1 MIVLYNAVA
10 GACAEQKANAG
21 GGGGGGGGI
30 SPGTKLISITS
41 KTPPVTNHSQIGL
54 EIEDM
59 SAGAFFQDP
68 TSGALIRGALV
79 SDYVAH
85 TNSVSG
91 VSNALTNGTA
101 TLNVGNEYELRPVA
115 FYSAASSASPT
126 GTEVLTVSVI
136 QDTGNNVSS
145 GHIGINSL
153 NIAGGHSFNLTAP
166 YRPPFGNAPNFIG
179 NIEIGSSASAG
190 TLIFKLHIT
199 GGTTDTDSNVIAQS
213 ASTSDSYYLRV
224 ILA

>member
-1 MIVLYNAVA
+1 VIVLYNAVA

-21 GGGGGGGGI
+21 GGGGGGGI
-30 SPGTKLISITS
+30 SPGTKLIARTS
-41 KTPPVTNHSQIGL
+41 KTSPVTNHSQINL

-59 SAGAFFQDP
+59 TAGSFYQDP
-68 TSGALIRGALV
+68 TSGAQIRGLPV

-85 TNSVSG
+85 LNSVSG
-91 VSNALTNGTA
+91 VANSLTNGTA
-101 TLNVGNEYELRPVA
+101 TLNFGNAHEIRPMP
-115 FYSAASSASPT
+115 FYGGASSTSPT

-145 GHIGINSL
+145 GHIGINGV
-153 NIAGGHSFNLTAP
+153 NIAGGITFNLVAP
-166 YRPPFGNAPNFIG
+166 YRAPFGGPPTFVGDIQ
-179 NIEIGSSASAG
+179 ISSSASAG

>member
-1 MIVLYNAVA
+1 VIVLYNAVA

-30 SPGTKLISITS
+30 SPGTKLIAITS
-41 KTPPVTNHSQIGL
+41 KTAPVSNHSQIQL
-54 EIEDM
+54 QIEDM

-68 TSGALIRGALV
+68 TTGVLIRGVEV

-85 TNSVSG
+85 GNSVSG
-91 VSNALTNGTA
+91 VANTLTNGTA
-101 TLNVGNEYELRPVA
+101 TLNLGNEYELRPMA
-115 FYSAASSASPT
+115 FYGGASSASAT

-136 QDTGNNVSS
+136 QDTGSNVSS
-145 GHIGINSL
+145 GHIGINGV
-153 NIAGGHSFNLTAP
+153 NIAGGHSFNLSAP
-166 YRPPFGNAPNFIG
+166 YRAPFGNAPNFIG

-190 TLIFKLHIT
+190 TLIFKLQIT